1 MKTNIKIIIR
11 KYLQN
16 TISEEDLDHLKD
28 WISNKDNQKH
38 FREYIYSHYNN
49 KAYDAKRAF
58 KLFEDAT
65 FDKKSVIQF
74 KSVKTTIF
82 KYAAVFVGL
91 LVLSY
96 TIFYFNQ
103 NKVTEQPENQV
114 TLEVEGSGVKFLNT
128 SVTKDLKGKDGQVLA
143 KQNKNTLDYQGLG
156 SEDGE
161 IVFNVLRVP
170 YGKTFQVLLPD
181 QTHVILN
188 AGSSL
193 RYPNKF
199 QKGKNREV
207 YLEGEGYFKVSK
219 NKNSPFIVKSN
230 GITTEVFGTEFNISS
245 YTDDSFTSVVLVE
258 GSVGVTDNS
267 ERQSNFRTNLM
278 LKPNE
283 MASKTIGAEISI
295 QQVDIADHV
304 SWVDGTL
311 FFKNESFGS
320 IVKKLQRHYNVVVIN
335 NNKALEEKK
344 FTGRFDIESIEQI
357 LKTFQKTNNFSYIIT
372 KNNIVINP

>member
-1 MKTNIKIIIR
+1 VNKNIKIIIR
-11 KYLQN
+11 QYLQN

-28 WISNKDNQKH
+28 WISNEDNQKY

-49 KAYDAKRAF
+49 KGYDTKKAF

-65 FDKKSVIQF
+65 FDKEDVIQF
-74 KSVKTTIF
+74 KSPRNIIL
-82 KYAAVFVGL
+82 KYAAVFIGL
-91 LVLSY
+91 IALSY
-96 TIFYFNQ
+96 SIFYFNQ
-103 NKVTEQPENQV
+103 DTAIELPANQV
-114 TLEVEGSGVKFLNT
+114 TLEVEGAGVKILNT
-128 SVTKDLKGKDGQVLA
+128 TVTKDLTGKGGEVLA

-161 IVFNVLRVP
+161 IVYNILRVP

-181 QTHVILN
+181 QTHVYLN

-193 RYPNKF
+193 KYPTKF
-199 QKGKNREV
+199 QKGNIREV
-207 YLEGEGYFKVSK
+207 FLEGEGYFKVSK
-219 NKNSPFIVKSN
+219 NKNSPFVVRAN
-230 GITTEVFGTEFNISS
+230 GMTTKVYGTEFNISS
-245 YTDDSFTSVVLVE
+245 YTDDSYTAVVLIE

-267 ERQSNFRTNLM
+267 EKQSDFKPNLM

-283 MASKTIGAEISI
+283 MASKTNGDEISI
-295 QQVDIADHV
+295 EQVDIAEHV
-304 SWVDGTL
+304 SWINGTL

-320 IVKKLQRHYNVVVIN
+320 IVKKLQRHYNVVVTN

-344 FTGRFDIESIEQI
+344 FTGRFDIESVEQI
-357 LKTFQKTNNFSYIIT
+357 LRTFQKTNNFSYTIT

>member
-11 KYLQN
+11 QYLQN
-16 TISEEDLDHLKD
+16 TISKEDLDHLKD
-28 WISNKDNQKH
+28 WISNEDNQKQ
-38 FREYIYSHYNN
+38 FREFIYSHYNN
-49 KAYDAKRAF
+49 KAYDTKKAF

-65 FDKKSVIQF
+65 FDKGDVIPF
-74 KSVKTTIF
+74 KSLRATIF

-91 LVLSY
+91 LALSY

-103 NKVTEQPENQV
+103 NTATELPENQV
-114 TLEVEGSGVKFLNT
+114 TLEVEGSGVKVLNT
-128 SVTKDLKGKDGQVLA
+128 SVTKDLTGKGGEVLA
-143 KQNKNTLDYQGLG
+143 KQNKNTLDYQGLD

-161 IVFNVLRVP
+161 IVFNILRVP

-181 QTHVILN
+181 QTQVFLN

-199 QKGKNREV
+199 QKGRNREV
-207 YLEGEGYFKVSK
+207 FLEGEGYFKVSK

-245 YTDDSFTSVVLVE
+245 YADDSFTSVVLIE

-267 ERQSNFRTNLM
+267 EKRSNLKPNLM

-283 MASKTIGAEISI
+283 MASKTMGSEISI
-295 QQVDIADHV
+295 EQVDIAEHV

-320 IVKKLQRHYNVVVIN
+320 IVKKLQRHYNVVVTN

-344 FTGRFDIESIEQI
+344 FTGRFDIESVEQI

>member
-1 MKTNIKIIIR
+1 M
-11 KYLQN
+11 
-16 TISEEDLDHLKD
+16 
-28 WISNKDNQKH
+28 
-38 FREYIYSHYNN
+38 
-49 KAYDAKRAF
+49 
-58 KLFEDAT
+58 
-65 FDKKSVIQF
+65 
-74 KSVKTTIF
+74 
-82 KYAAVFVGL
+82 
-91 LVLSY
+91 
-96 TIFYFNQ
+96 
-103 NKVTEQPENQV
+103 
-114 TLEVEGSGVKFLNT
+114 EGSGVKVLNT
-128 SVTKDLKGKDGQVLA
+128 SVTKDLTGKGGEVLA
-143 KQNKNTLDYQGLG
+143 KQNKNTLDYQGLD

-161 IVFNVLRVP
+161 IVFNILRVP

-181 QTHVILN
+181 QTQVFLN

-199 QKGKNREV
+199 QKGRNREV
-207 YLEGEGYFKVSK
+207 FLEGEGYFKVSK

-245 YTDDSFTSVVLVE
+245 YADDSFTSVVLIE

-267 ERQSNFRTNLM
+267 EKQSNLKPNLM

-283 MASKTIGAEISI
+283 MASKNMGSEISI
-295 QQVDIADHV
+295 EQVDIAEHV
-304 SWVDGTL
+304 SWIDGTL

-320 IVKKLQRHYNVVVIN
+320 IVKKLQRHYNVVVTN

-344 FTGRFDIESIEQI
+344 FTGRFDIESVEQI